1 VVSDVLISRV
11 ATIVENPVQ
20 AQESERTSA
29 SPEPSALQPALKRED
44 WPSSIKSLAATIVI
58 AVFVITFVVQ
68 AFQIPSESMENT
80 LLIGDY
86 VLVDKVSFGES
97 TPLGFMLP
105 YRDIQR
111 DDVVVFKYPFDANP
125 HFVKRVIGVPG
136 DRIHLEQGRVYVNH
150 KLVSE
155 PFALYK
161 PRGKDPYRDNFPNVA
176 YNGFNAAQK
185 QWLAEFP
192 SLVRGTDLVVPEG
205 NYFVLG
211 DNRNE
216 SSDSR
221 YWGFVPRENVVG
233 RPLLVYFSVGNH
245 DATAAATQNGK
256 IDGFMARI
264 WSLPGAVRWSRAFRF
279 VK

>member
-1 VVSDVLISRV
+1 V
-11 ATIVENPVQ
+11 ATTIENPVVPPN
-20 AQESERTSA
+20 AEVA
-29 SPEPSALQPALKRED
+29 SALEAAPPGAQASTRED
-44 WPSSIKSLAATIVI
+44 WPSSLKSLAATVVI
-58 AVFVITFVVQ
+58 AIFVITFVVQ

-86 VLVDKVSFGES
+86 VLVDKASFG
-97 TPLGFMLP
+97 TNPAVGFLFP
-105 YRDIQR
+105 YREIER
-111 DDVVVFKYPFDANP
+111 DDVVVFKYPYDANP

-136 DRIHLEQGRVYVNH
+136 DRIHLQNGRVYVNQR
-150 KLVSE
+150 LVSE

-161 PRGKDPYRDNFPNVA
+161 NSGRDSYRDNFPNA
-176 YNGFNAAQK
+176 SYKGAASVK
-185 QWLAEFP
+185 RAWLEEFP
-192 SLVRGTDLVVPEG
+192 NLVRGPDLVVPEG

-233 RPLLVYFSVGNH
+233 RPLLVYFSV
-245 DATAAATQNGK
+245 DANDRAAAAARNGK

-264 WSLPGAVRWSRAFRF
+264 WSLPGAVRWNRAFRF

>member
-1 VVSDVLISRV
+1 V
-11 ATIVENPVQ
+11 ATILENPVQ
-20 AQESERTSA
+20 ATEAETAVSIAELA
-29 SPEPSALQPALKRED
+29 LAKPEISKHED
-44 WPSSIKSLAATIVI
+44 WPSSIKSLAATVVI
-58 AVFVITFVVQ
+58 AVFVITFIVQ

-86 VLVDKVSFGES
+86 VLVDKVSFGDKD
-97 TPLGFMLP
+97 PLGFLLP
-105 YRDIQR
+105 YREIRR

-136 DRIHLEQGRVYVNH
+136 DRIHLEHGRVYVNH

-161 PRGKDPYRDNFPNVA
+161 SRGKDDYRDNFPNAA
-176 YNGFNAAQK
+176 YKGVTAVQRH
-185 QWLAEFP
+185 WLAEFP
-192 SLVRGTDLVVPEG
+192 ALVRGMDLVVPEG

-233 RPLLVYFSVGNH
+233 RPLLVYFSVGSPE
-245 DATAAATQNGK
+245 ASVAAAHNGK

>member
-1 VVSDVLISRV
+1 V
-11 ATIVENPVQ
+11 ATIIENP
-20 AQESERTSA
+20 ARALETERLIVA
-29 SPEPSALQPALKRED
+29 EPYVSVANQPKRED
-44 WPSSIKSLAATIVI
+44 WPASIKSLAATVVI

-68 AFQIPSESMENT
+68 AFQIPSPSMENT
-80 LLIGDY
+80 LLVGDY
-86 VLVDKVSFGES
+86 VLVDKVSFGPS
-97 TPLGFMLP
+97 SALGFALP

-111 DDVVVFKYPFDANP
+111 DDVIVFKYPYDENP

-136 DRIHLEQGRVYVNH
+136 DRVHLENGKVYVNH

-161 PRGKDPYRDNFPNVA
+161 NAGRDSYRDNFPNAMYMARSNVQRA
-176 YNGFNAAQK
+176 
-185 QWLAEFP
+185 WLEEFP
-192 SLVRGTDLVVPEG
+192 NLVRGSDLVVPED

-211 DNRNE
+211 DNRND

-233 RPLLVYFSVGNH
+233 RPLLVYFSVGARESS
-245 DATAAATQNGK
+245 DATARNGK

-264 WSLPGAVRWSRAFRF
+264 WSLPGAVRWGRAFRF

>member
-1 VVSDVLISRV
+1 V
-11 ATIVENPVQ
+11 ATTIENPVH
-20 AQESERTSA
+20 TP
-29 SPEPSALQPALKRED
+29 SPSIGVATPVEPTPAAAAPIKRED
-44 WPSSIKSLAATIVI
+44 WPSSIKSLAATVVI
-58 AVFVITFVVQ
+58 AVFVITFIVQ
-68 AFQIPSESMENT
+68 AFQIPSPSMENT
-80 LLIGDY
+80 LLVGDY
-86 VLVDKVSFGES
+86 VLVDKVSFGDP
-97 TPLGFMLP
+97 TPLGFLLP

-111 DDVVVFKYPFDANP
+111 DDVVVFRYPYEENP

-136 DRIHLEQGRVYVNH
+136 DRIHLENGRVYVNH

-161 PRGKDPYRDNFPNVA
+161 KVGRDNYRDNFPNATYMGSTTVQRA
-176 YNGFNAAQK
+176 
-185 QWLAEFP
+185 WLEEFP
-192 SLVRGTDLVVPEG
+192 NLVRGSDLVVPEG

-211 DNRNE
+211 DNRND

-233 RPLLVYFSVGNH
+233 RPLLVYFSVGSPEGSM
-245 DATAAATQNGK
+245 AAAHNGK